1 MKLSNT
7 VQVVGSSRPTRA
19 RWPLLVLALLACF
32 ALILS
37 CRHTNK
43 SSSNTRPRDPTVQLT
58 DATKDILLTW
68 VDDQGDFHVA
78 QSIEEIKE
86 PNRAQVRVVFA
97 NRDAEDTD
105 QILVADLR
113 AKRSDGTYAVKAMQR
128 SAWDDMGAKNRKSRM
143 EAISAPTVTPD
154 AGLPAQELVAII
166 YGAEWC
172 GACHQMAKYLKS
184 KGIKYVEK
192 DVDASGTIQAE
203 LQTKFARA
211 HVPPTSSIPVTD
223 INGHL
228 VVGFNPSAVDAAIAA
243 KGSQTL

>member
-1 MKLSNT
+1 M
-7 VQVVGSSRPTRA
+7 PRA
-19 RWPLLVLALLACF
+19 RCLSLFLALLACF
-32 ALILS
+32 ALLLS
-37 CRHTNK
+37 CRHSNK
-43 SSSNTRPRDPTVQLT
+43 SSSSTRPREPAVQLT

-97 NRDAEDTD
+97 NRDSEDPD

-113 AKRSDGTYAVKAMQR
+113 QKRADGTYAVKAMPR
-128 SAWDDMGAKNRKSRM
+128 GAWDDIGAKNRKSRM
-143 EAISAPTVTPD
+143 EAISAPEPTLD
-154 AGLPAQELVAII
+154 AGLPAQEMVAVI

-184 KGIKYVEK
+184 KGIKFVEK

-203 LQTKFARA
+203 LQAKFARA

-228 VVGFNPSAVDAAIAA
+228 VVGFNPSAVDAAIAS